1 MRLFRTLSLMM
12 VGAVMPALAD
22 PYPLDYWA
30 RRSAI
35 SNVTV
40 SPDGTRL
47 GLLRIPA
54 QGKNPIIEIY
64 DTDDLSET
72 PFRVNA
78 NPMEITGFRWVD
90 DATIVMNARQ
100 AVRDQIDGYN
110 QGVYEYRIAL
120 LDVEK
125 EKLRRI
131 DEDAPSIESVLPTK
145 PGKVL
150 ISFQE
155 GGDDGAGSKLDKVFR
170 PRAYWELDLD
180 RGTKTLLIRGK
191 ISLGNIDFDE
201 DGNPVTARGFDI
213 GTGEFIWHW
222 RKPGDSGWMEMY
234 RLSDESE
241 ESFTLYGPDPEK
253 PGHFLVTAHNGDDKI
268 GLWSFDAE
276 KKQFGELIYRRS
288 DVDTSSVRYH
298 TNRWTNP
305 DQAAGV
311 VWVKDKVHV
320 EWLFDPGEGALMR
333 QLEQIVPN
341 SHYVSITSRSR
352 DGNTLTVR
360 NLGPRDPGTYYLIHK
375 GNLRVIGG
383 NKPYLEAERLANV
396 DYITYPARDGRPIP
410 AYLTI
415 PNGEPPFPLVVLPHG
430 GPFVSE
436 VILYDEWSQML
447 ANNGYL
453 VVQPQYRGS
462 QGYGLGHYMSA
473 FEDQSQ
479 GGYKM
484 QDDKDDAIGYL
495 VERGL
500 ATKDKVAMFG
510 WSYGGYAALVAAGRA
525 PQPYQCVVAGAAV
538 GDPQQ
543 QMNFIKS
550 RSRGFTRNMFVPF
563 WENALS
569 PLERYEDV
577 NVPVLLIHGD
587 VDQRVPLQSINEYRD
602 RLEDAD
608 KDFKWVLL
616 EGADHFGNTLFYD
629 HKLTIYGEI
638 LSFLGGKCDLKGGTN
653 RETASRE

>member
-1 MRLFRTLSLMM
+1 MKMLRVLSLLLIAMT
-12 VGAVMPALAD
+12 APALAD

-35 SNVTV
+35 SNVSV
-40 SPDGTRL
+40 SPDGKRL
-47 GLLRIPA
+47 GLLKIPA
-54 QGKNPIIEIY
+54 RGENPIIEVY
-64 DTDDLSET
+64 NTDDLSKE

-78 NPMEITGFRWVD
+78 NPMEITSFQWVD
-90 DATIVMNARQ
+90 DANIVMNVRQ
-100 AVRDQIDGYN
+100 AVRDQIEGYN

-120 LDVEK
+120 IDIEK
-125 EKLRRI
+125 ERLRRI
-131 DEDAPSIESVLPTK
+131 DENAPSIVSVLPNK
-145 PGKVL
+145 PGKIL

-155 GGDDGAGSKLDKVFR
+155 GGADGAGAKLDKVFR

-180 RGTKTLLIRGK
+180 RGSKKLLVRGK

-201 DGNPVTARGFDI
+201 DGNPITARGFDI
-213 GTGEFIWHW
+213 ASGEFIWYW
-222 RKPGDSGWMEMY
+222 RKPGESDWTEMY
-234 RLSDESE
+234 RWSEESE
-241 ESFTLYGPDPEK
+241 ESYTLYGPDPEK
-253 PGHFLVTAHNGDDKI
+253 PGHFLVAANNGDDKI

-276 KKQFGELIYRRS
+276 NKRFDELVYRRN
-288 DVDTSSVRYH
+288 DVDISSVRNH
-298 TNRWTNP
+298 SNRWAHP
-305 DQAAGV
+305 DEAAGV

-320 EWLFDPGEGALMR
+320 EWFNPEEGALMQ
-333 QLEQIVPN
+333 QLEQIIPN
-341 SHYVSITSRSR
+341 AHYVSITSRSR
-352 DGNTLTVR
+352 DGNTLAVR
-360 NLGPRDPGTYYLIHK
+360 NLGPRDPGTYYLIHQGK
-375 GNLRVIGG
+375 MQVIGG
-383 NKPYLEAERLANV
+383 NKPYLEAEQLADV
-396 DYITYPARDGRPIP
+396 EYITYPARDGREIP

-462 QGYGLGHYMSA
+462 QGHGLEHYMSA
-473 FEDQSQ
+473 FENNSQ

-484 QDDKDDAIGYL
+484 QDDKDDAIDYL
-495 VERGL
+495 VKRGL
-500 ATKDKVAMFG
+500 TTKDNVAMFG
-510 WSYGGYAALVAAGRA
+510 WSYGGYAALVAAGRT

-538 GDPQQ
+538 GDPQV
-543 QMNFIKS
+543 QMNFFS
-550 RSRGFTRNMFVPF
+550 RRTRGFTKNVFVPF

-569 PLERYEDV
+569 PVKRYEDV

-602 RLEDAD
+602 NLEESG

-616 EGADHFGNTLFYD
+616 EGADHFSNTLFYD
-629 HKLTIYGEI
+629 HKLTIYSEI
-638 LSFLGGKCDLKGGTN
+638 LSFLNGKCGLKGGTN
-653 RETASRE
+653 YQTASR